1 MKLVTW
7 NINSIRARTDR
18 LLAWIDRERPDVL
31 CLQET
36 KVEDA
41 AFPADGAAR
50 RRLRGRDLRA
60 AELQRRRDRVDPA
73 ARPTWPADS
82 ATASRTSEARVI
94 AATTHGVRVV
104 CRLRPERP
112 GSRVGSVSVQ
122 ARLVHAAAR
131 ATSIAPRRPAD
142 DLVVCGDMNVTA
154 DDRDVWSP
162 AEWKDQI
169 HCSAAERAALAEV
182 RAFGLIDVFREA
194 PARRAA
200 CTRGGTTA
208 GSRSSRTRAC
218 ASTTSSRRPRSTA
231 RCTAC
236 TIDRTAR
243 KGQDAS
249 DHAPV
254 IGDLRSLAARAQIRG
269 AAGASSALSRSF
281 CGTGNAGSCAA
292 GRGAGSGTTSTG
304 GAALA
309 RQLAIALRSSG

>member
-41 AFPADGAAR
+41 GFPLDALRSAGYAVATFGQRSYNGVAIASTAPLADVT
-50 RRLRGRDLRA
+50 RGFGDA
-60 AELQRRRDRVDPA
+60 QPDD
-73 ARPTWPADS
+73 
-82 ATASRTSEARVI
+82 EARVI

-104 CRLRPERP
+104 CLYVPNGQELTSDKYPYKLAWFGRLRAYLDRTSRP
-112 GSRVGSVSVQ
+112 
-122 ARLVHAAAR
+122 
-131 ATSIAPRRPAD
+131 TD

-154 DDRDVWSP
+154 DDQDVWSP
-162 AEWKDQI
+162 AAWKDRI
-169 HCSAAERAALAEV
+169 HCSAPERAALAEV
-182 RAFGLIDVFREA
+182 RAFGLVDLFRKLTPEGGVYSWWDYRGVAFFKNQGLRIDHILATESMA
-194 PARRAA
+194 
-200 CTRGGTTA
+200 
-208 GSRSSRTRAC
+208 
-218 ASTTSSRRPRSTA
+218 A

-254 IGDLRSLAARAQIRG
+254 
-269 AAGASSALSRSF
+269 
-281 CGTGNAGSCAA
+281 T
-292 GRGAGSGTTSTG
+292 
-304 GAALA
+304 
-309 RQLAIALRSSG
+309 AIFV